1 MCQDCL
7 ILLTSISIVKIDP
20 STLQLESRSHD
31 TSHFF
36 SVSFFVFK
44 QKGVLAKHRW
54 LYSTPHT
61 LLNALIMSNSYNILE
76 MYDEIT
82 ENLRIRFSVFLLS
95 ICFIEDVIAE
105 GDKVATRYTNHGTHQ
120 QELMG
125 IPPTGKQM
133 TVRGI
138 VITRFADGKA
148 VEVWNN
154 ADDLG
159 MVQWSGVITT
169 RG

>member
-1 MCQDCL
+1 M
-7 ILLTSISIVKIDP
+7 
-20 STLQLESRSHD
+20 RSQRIC
-31 TSHFF
+31 
-36 SVSFFVFK
+36 VSD
-44 QKGVLAKHRW
+44 
-54 LYSTPHT
+54 SP
-61 LLNALIMSNSYNILE
+61 I
-76 MYDEIT
+76 
-82 ENLRIRFSVFLLS
+82 FLLS

-125 IPPTGKQM
+125 IPPTGKQV

-154 ADDLG
+154 ADDLAWCNG
-159 MVQWSGVITT
+159 LALLLQGDKIW
-169 RG
+169 

>member
-1 MCQDCL
+1 
-7 ILLTSISIVKIDP
+7 
-20 STLQLESRSHD
+20 
-31 TSHFF
+31 
-36 SVSFFVFK
+36 
-44 QKGVLAKHRW
+44 
-54 LYSTPHT
+54 
-61 LLNALIMSNSYNILE
+61 
-76 MYDEIT
+76 MYDENT
-82 ENLRIRFSVFLLS
+82 ENLRNRVSVLLLS
-95 ICFIEDVIAE
+95 ISFIEDVIAE

-159 MVQWSGVITT
+159 MVQWPGGLLGNHQDKITDESSDGIAT
-169 RG
+169 MDRAHKQFVQDRMLQSYTFLLCNNRLIRRLRH